1 MTVGVRNANLGNTMR
16 VSSRYRIGPDDRIV
30 QVDEEFA
37 RFARDNGAADLAR
50 EALGSLL
57 WEHLTGA
64 GIEALYRQLLGRVRE
79 DERTIRV
86 PFRCDAPDERRF
98 MSLAIGP
105 GETPG
110 EIDFEA
116 YLIRAECRDPVPLWD
131 STVLRDDESLLAT
144 CAWCKRVRLGE
155 WIDAE
160 DAVVRLRLFE
170 RTLVPALTHGICEEC
185 ASRVDGL
192 LKSG

>member
-1 MTVGVRNANLGNTMR
+1 MTAGAGTASLGNTMR

-37 RFARDNGAADLAR
+37 RFARENGVPDLAR
-50 EALGSLL
+50 AAVGSLL
-57 WEHLTGA
+57 WEHMTGA
-64 GIEALYRQLLGRVRE
+64 GVEALYRQLLERVRE
-79 DERTIRV
+79 DARTIRV

-110 EIDFEA
+110 GIGFEA
-116 YLIRAECRDPVPLWD
+116 YLIRAERRDPVALWD
-131 STVLRDDESLLAT
+131 STALRDDESLLAT

-160 DAVVRLRLFE
+160 VAVVQLRLFE

-185 ASRVDGL
+185 ARRLDGL